1 MSELAYYMGISHEIG
16 AFIAGVTLTISP
28 VSHFI
33 AERLKPLR
41 DFFLIVFFFSVGAS
55 INFMLLVSILVP
67 VLVIAFLVIIIK
79 PLVYKTLMPSLDG
92 SRLDSWEF
100 GLRLGQASEFS
111 LLVAFMGFHN
121 MLISQE
127 AYLLVQAVTVLSF
140 IASSYIVG
148 FKLTDKC
155 PGNLNPTI

>member
-148 FKLTDKC
+148 FKF
-155 PGNLNPTI
+155 PGHLSVSLNPTI